1 MITGTS
7 FLELWYPFCYLAS
20 NSIHSISDCALVV
33 MLTHVMLTI
42 YLFAYTVAVV
52 ATYRCCIC
60 SKQWFSYRQRR
71 LIGSDSGWRSLYC
84 WPARRTGMHWHHNE
98 RHDVA
103 GRIIAC

>member
-1 MITGTS
+1 MCIEVIVCNISVVFLRHSVLMITGTS

-71 LIGSDSGWRSLYC
+71 LIGSDSG
-84 WPARRTGMHWHHNE
+84 
-98 RHDVA
+98 
-103 GRIIAC
+103 